1 MQILEPFPK
10 STSSGSEAGTIALQK
25 PFKVTLQQAQGQE
38 LLPNAITNML
48 CGRYK
53 LQGTLEY
60 IQNGFFF
67 GHQFYSKGALCEAGR
82 RKCHSLGGSVF
93 FFFIVIF
100 KAVFERRK
108 E

>member
-48 CGRYK
+48 CGCYK

-60 IQNGFFF
+60 IQN
-67 GHQFYSKGALCEAGR
+67 
-82 RKCHSLGGSVF
+82 VF
-93 FFFIVIF
+93 FLDTNSTLRELCVRLGEES
-100 KAVFERRK
+100 VTP
-108 E
+108 